1 MGNINILSSS
11 LPQLPPAFDAT
22 PLSLIEEAKAFI
34 DHTRTVWDKVA
45 LKVQPNDAT
54 FENTIIPIITDEN
67 QKYIRLRILRFY
79 SSTSPSKELRD
90 ASNSATSMFNDADVE
105 LYSRVDIY
113 HLVSAVL
120 NGIHQEREDLDDES
134 IYYVEKL
141 HRTLRQNGCGI
152 TDVRKKQAFEQAQK
166 RIQGLVTQCTS
177 NLHEDSSGIWLSI
190 EELEGVPE
198 KILAQLK
205 QGEADHEGQVW
216 VKTKV
221 PHPFKIISHAK
232 SEDTRRKVYYA
243 MKNRLPQNIPLFREL
258 VLRRDE
264 VARLLEYPNYLAYK
278 TADKMART
286 PEKVVTILDEIRQR
300 IRPHAVKAAD
310 ELLDHKSKDA
320 IARGETAEDQK
331 LFFWD
336 ESFYAGRI
344 LQNESKIRSTISE
357 YFELYHTLDKL
368 LELLGHIFDTRFELI
383 TPEQQSVL
391 GNGKPLVWH
400 SDVSM
405 YAVWDTRKLG
415 EFLGYAY
422 FDFFPREGKYG
433 HGGSYATQWGFTKP
447 DGRRFYPSCALVM
460 NYTKLDSRP
469 VLLSLVDVR
478 KLFHE
483 LGHLHHS
490 LCTKVK
496 YASLSYID
504 RDFVE
509 APSLMFE
516 QFFWE
521 ARHIK
526 DLSYHYSYL
535 SPEYKSAWLRENKS
549 KEEQP
554 PRQLSD
560 KDVAELATQDPKKF
574 ISRENHNLF
583 LSYFDILVHTPATH
597 EELEQANLAEMFN
610 RLQTDILA
618 MHGGEAI
625 GDGWDWSHGESV
637 FRMIVSGY
645 DAGYY
650 TYVLGRVFAL
660 NMWNREFKANTLDKD
675 AAKRFRDTV
684 FCVGGKQPE
693 EKTLKDYLGHEP
705 STDPYFKWL
714 NI

>member
-1 MGNINILSSS
+1 
-11 LPQLPPAFDAT
+11 LPPAFDAT
-22 PLSLIEEAKAFI
+22 PLSLIEEAKALI
-34 DHTRTVWDKVA
+34 DHTRTVWDDVT
-45 LKVQPNDAT
+45 LNVQPNFAT

-67 QKYIRLRILRFY
+67 QKYTRLRILRFY

-113 HLVSAVL
+113 RLVSEVL
-120 NGIHQEREDLDDES
+120 NGIHQERKGLDDES
-134 IYYVEKL
+134 IYYVKNY
-141 HRTLRQNGCGI
+141 TLRQNGCGI
-152 TDVRKKQAFEQAQK
+152 TDVGKKQAFERAQK
-166 RIQGLVTQCTS
+166 RIQKLVTQCNA

-198 KILAQLK
+198 KIMAQLK
-205 QGEADHEGQVW
+205 QGEADHEGHVW

-221 PHPFKIISHAK
+221 PRPFKIISHAK

-258 VLRRDE
+258 VLCRDE

-278 TADKMART
+278 IADKMART
-286 PEKVVTILDEIRQR
+286 PDKVITILDEIRQR
-300 IRPHAVKAAD
+300 IHPHAVKAAD
-310 ELLDHKSKDA
+310 ELLGLKIKDV

-331 LFFWD
+331 LFLWD
-336 ESFYAGRI
+336 ESFYARI
-344 LQNESKIRSTISE
+344 QLENESEIRSTISE

-383 TPEQQSVL
+383 TPEQQSAL
-391 GNGKPLVWH
+391 GDGKPLVWH
-400 SDVSM
+400 NDVSM

-433 HGGSYATQWGFTKP
+433 HGGSYATQWGYTNP
-447 DGRRFYPSCALVM
+447 GGGRFYPSCALVM
-460 NYTKLDSRP
+460 NYTKLGSKP

-478 KLFHE
+478 KLFYE
-483 LGHLHHS
+483 LGHLYHS

-509 APSLMFE
+509 GLNSSFGKPAISKTSPTTTLIFLQNTSLCGF
-516 QFFWE
+516 
-521 ARHIK
+521 K
-526 DLSYHYSYL
+526 KL
-535 SPEYKSAWLRENKS
+535 K
-549 KEEQP
+549 P
-554 PRQLSD
+554 PAQLSD
-560 KDVAELATQDPKKF
+560 KDVAELATQDPKKL
-574 ISRENHNLF
+574 ISRENYNLF

-597 EELEQANLAEMFN
+597 GELEQANLAEMFN
-610 RLQTDILA
+610 KLQTDILA

-625 GDGWDWSHGESV
+625 GDGWDWSHGQSV

-650 TYVLGRVFAL
+650 TYVPGRVFAL
-660 NMWNREFKANTLDKD
+660 NMWNREFKTNTLNKD
-675 AAKRFRDTV
+675 AARRFRDTV

-693 EKTLKDYLGHEP
+693 EKTLRDYLGHEP
-705 STDPYFKWL
+705 STGPYFKWL

>member
-1 MGNINILSSS
+1 MGNVNVLFSC
-11 LPQLPPAFDAT
+11 LPQSPTSFDAT
-22 PLSLIEEAKAFI
+22 PSSLIEEAKALI
-34 DHTRTVWDKVA
+34 DHTRTIWDEVA
-45 LKVQPNDAT
+45 LNVKPDYAT
-54 FENTIIPIITDEN
+54 FENTIIPIVTDEN
-67 QKYIRLRILRFY
+67 QKYTRLRILRFY
-79 SSTSPSKELRD
+79 SSTSPSKDLRD
-90 ASNSATSMFNDADVE
+90 ASNSATSMINDADME

-113 HLVSAVL
+113 HLVTAVWS
-120 NGIHQEREDLDDES
+120 GIHQDRKDLDDES

-141 HRTLRQNGCGI
+141 HRKLRQNGCGI
-152 TDVRKKQAFEQAQK
+152 TDVGRKQAFEQAQK
-166 RIQGLVTQCTS
+166 RIQELVKQCAA
-177 NLHEDSSGIWLSI
+177 NLHEDTSGIWLSI
-190 EELEGVPE
+190 KELEGVPE
-198 KILAQLK
+198 KIPAQLK

-243 MKNRLPQNIPLFREL
+243 MKNRLPQNIALFREL

-278 TADKMART
+278 TSDKMVRT
-286 PEKVVTILDEIRQR
+286 PEKVINIVDEIRQR
-300 IRPHAVKAAD
+300 IRPHAVKVAN
-310 ELLDHKSKDA
+310 ELLDLKIKDA

-331 LFFWD
+331 LFLWD
-336 ESFYAGRI
+336 QSFYAGI
-344 LQNESKIRSTISE
+344 KLQHESKIRSTISE

-368 LELLGHIFDTRFELI
+368 LELLGHIFDTLFEPI
-383 TPEQQSVL
+383 TPEHQSLL
-391 GNGKPLVWH
+391 GDGKPLVWH
-400 SDVSM
+400 NDVSI
-405 YAVWDTRKLG
+405 YAVWDTRKSD

-433 HGGSYATQWGFTKP
+433 HGGSYATQWGFTQP
-447 DGRRFYPSCALVM
+447 DGTGFYPSCALVM
-460 NYTKLDSRP
+460 NYTKLDSKP

-526 DLSYHYSYL
+526 DLSYHYSYI
-535 SPEYKSAWLRENKS
+535 SPGYKSVWLQENNS
-549 KEEQP
+549 RDQQP
-554 PRQLSD
+554 PAQLSD
-560 KDVAELATQDPKKF
+560 KDVAELATQGPEKF
-574 ISRENHNLF
+574 ISRENYNLF
-583 LSYFDILVHTPATH
+583 SSYFDILVHTPATH
-597 EELEQANLAEMFN
+597 EELEQANLAEILN
-610 RLQTDILA
+610 KLQSDILA
-618 MHGGEAI
+618 MHGGEAL

-650 TYVLGRVFAL
+650 TYVL
-660 NMWNREFKANTLDKD
+660 
-675 AAKRFRDTV
+675 
-684 FCVGGKQPE
+684 
-693 EKTLKDYLGHEP
+693 
-705 STDPYFKWL
+705 
-714 NI
+714 